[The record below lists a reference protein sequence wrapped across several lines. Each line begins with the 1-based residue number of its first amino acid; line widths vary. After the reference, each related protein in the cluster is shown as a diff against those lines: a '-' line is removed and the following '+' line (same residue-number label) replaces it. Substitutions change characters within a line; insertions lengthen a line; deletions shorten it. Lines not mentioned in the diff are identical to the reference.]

1 MEADMELL
9 KRENDSLQDENSS
22 LRKELEKLKNE
33 NIRLVGEIENCHKD
47 MSEQIAVLTAV
58 KVEMRRYEVQLN
70 TLKSENAELKYR
82 FARMENNPI
91 GKILFK
97 LYRNLRELK
106 HRIKG

>member
-1 MEADMELL
+1 MNTDMEIL
-9 KRENDSLQDENSS
+9 KQENAS
-22 LRKELEKLKNE
+22 LRKELEEMKSE
-33 NIRLVGEIENCHKD
+33 NLRLVDEIENCHREI
-47 MSEQIAVLTAV
+47 SEQIAVLTSI

-70 TLKSENAELKYR
+70 TLKSENSELKNR

-97 LYRNLRELK
+97 LYRNLREIK